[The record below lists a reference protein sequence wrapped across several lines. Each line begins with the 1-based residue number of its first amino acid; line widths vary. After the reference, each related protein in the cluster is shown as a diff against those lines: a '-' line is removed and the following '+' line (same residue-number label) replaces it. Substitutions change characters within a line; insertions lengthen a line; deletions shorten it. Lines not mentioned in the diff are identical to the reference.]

1 MAGSGGERP
10 RQARVAVVYC
20 GGCNPQ
26 IDRAAVAAALP
37 VDDPDVRPG
46 AVVYLSGCPR
56 ACASGHALTAG
67 PRAGDPDTSTTP
79 REGGEAPRVVVA
91 GTLVDGRP
99 VATGEVAAAVTRRLK
114 E

>member
-1 MAGSGGERP
+1 MTGTGTGKPGAP
-10 RQARVAVVYC
+10 RLAVVYC

-37 VDDPDVRPG
+37 VDDPGVRPG

-56 ACASGHALTAG
+56 ACASGHALTPAG
-67 PRAGDPDTSTTP
+67 PD
-79 REGGEAPRVVVA
+79 EGGEGPAPGAGEAPQVVVA
-91 GTLVDGRP
+91 GTLVDGQP
-99 VATGEVAAAVTRRLK
+99 VAPDEVAAAVTRKLK